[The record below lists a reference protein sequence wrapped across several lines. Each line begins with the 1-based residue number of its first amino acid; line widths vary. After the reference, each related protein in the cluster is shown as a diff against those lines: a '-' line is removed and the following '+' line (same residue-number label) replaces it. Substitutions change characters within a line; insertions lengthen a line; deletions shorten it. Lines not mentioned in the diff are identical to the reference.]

1 MMSQM
6 RYGDTITTYV
16 YDANGNLTYIIEG
29 PNEIAFEYDN
39 NGNLKECVLLTPEH
53 NPLTQMDYD
62 GMGRVIS
69 VGVEDQPQEDNYYLY
84 LSYDGLGN
92 LITSRCKYDD
102 VNSITVSLLSW
113 ETENPKGMVYEK
125 KLDGGQTKLGLITYY
140 EYDELG
146 RIIKK
151 IKGHSGDTT
160 EYQYDV
166 EDMNRV
172 TTIIEPEGPI
182 LYQYDANGRL
192 TGVEHYDNNYD
203 GSFQYTAADIDE
215 DRIITVTSNTV
226 SADPNYNKLGK
237 LELRYDSN
245 DMLMRIG
252 YTTDESDLAALST
265 ICTFR
270 YEYDGLGRITKV
282 TCESPPE
289 PNLVITINP
298 DISEAG
304 SYMVTQYE
312 YDSQGRHIYTVNTC
326 GYLARA
332 LYHDMLSQDKAPRAM
347 ASVVHDLHA
356 PPKLTVI
363 WNEYDGEGRLLRSSD
378 LDGHMTV
385 LEDYEA
391 VEGGGGQYAITLGGG
406 GQYAIDLGGGGQYYF
421 ALGGG
426 GQYSVPLLPLGGG
439 GIGKMLGMF
448 GFDEYGNTDILI
460 DDEEEAEV
468 LLAAKK
474 KKAKKKISLK
484 ATKKKSARLGCQE
497 IVEAD
502 LTGDCKVNWYDV
514 AVIAGS
520 WLEDQ
525 SP

>member
-1 MMSQM
+1 
-6 RYGDTITTYV
+6 
-16 YDANGNLTYIIEG
+16 
-29 PNEIAFEYDN
+29 
-39 NGNLKECVLLTPEH
+39 
-53 NPLTQMDYD
+53 
-62 GMGRVIS
+62 
-69 VGVEDQPQEDNYYLY
+69 
-84 LSYDGLGN
+84 
-92 LITSRCKYDD
+92 
-102 VNSITVSLLSW
+102 
-113 ETENPKGMVYEK
+113 
-125 KLDGGQTKLGLITYY
+125 
-140 EYDELG
+140 
-146 RIIKK
+146 
-151 IKGHSGDTT
+151 
-160 EYQYDV
+160 
-166 EDMNRV
+166 
-172 TTIIEPEGPI
+172 
-182 LYQYDANGRL
+182 
-192 TGVEHYDNNYD
+192 
-203 GSFQYTAADIDE
+203 
-215 DRIITVTSNTV
+215 
-226 SADPNYNKLGK
+226 
-237 LELRYDSN
+237 
-245 DMLMRIG
+245 
-252 YTTDESDLAALST
+252 
-265 ICTFR
+265 
-270 YEYDGLGRITKV
+270 
-282 TCESPPE
+282 
-289 PNLVITINP
+289 
-298 DISEAG
+298 
-304 SYMVTQYE
+304 
-312 YDSQGRHIYTVNTC
+312 
-326 GYLARA
+326 
-332 LYHDMLSQDKAPRAM
+332 
-347 ASVVHDLHA
+347 
-356 PPKLTVI
+356 
-363 WNEYDGEGRLLRSSD
+363 